1 MADTKISSLPQ
12 AATIAAADEFVL
24 NQSGTT
30 KRAPRSLLNTISEVS
45 SSEVFTV
52 SNTGTGGAARIS
64 ASGTDPALRIIQ
76 TGAGPALFVEDN
88 DQNPDA
94 TPLLVNQDGKLLVG
108 KTTTRI
114 YNSTTPSLQVEGTLL
129 GTSSIGLTCNNSTS
143 AGSSGILYLSRSRGT
158 TVGSSTIVQDGDV
171 IGNISFQGT
180 DGVETIQGATIQ
192 AYVDGTPGV
201 GDLPTA
207 ISIATRDASSASPAP
222 RIAVRASGVTEF
234 KENIQLDISKGIQF
248 GSNAT
253 LQTTPYAPLTG
264 TVATTAISIAIGAQ
278 KAYTVTVSGAVL
290 GDIATASCSFSLGTT
305 DATAVQITAAVTA
318 ANQVTVLLCNQSTT
332 AFSVP
337 VGTIKARVIK

>member
-30 KRAPRSLLNTISEVS
+30 KRAARSLLNTISEAS

-129 GTSSIGLTCNNSTS
+129 GTSSIGLTCNTTS
-143 AGSSGILYLSRSRGT
+143 AGSSGTLYLSRSRGT
-158 TVGSSTIVQDGDV
+158 AVGSPTIVQDGDV

-180 DGVETIQGATIQ
+180 DGAETIQGATIQ
-192 AYVDGTPGV
+192 AYVDGTPAV

-248 GSNAT
+248 GSNAI

>member
-30 KRAPRSLLNTISEVS
+30 KRAARSLLNTISEVS

-64 ASGTDPALRIIQ
+64 ASGTDPALRIVQ

-88 DQNPDA
+88 DQNPDS

-114 YNSTTPSLQVEGTLL
+114 YNSTTPSIQVEGTLL
-129 GTSSIGLTCNNSTS
+129 GTSSIGLTCNTTS
-143 AGSSGILYLSRSRGT
+143 AGSSGTLYLSRSRGT
-158 TVGSSTIVQDGDV
+158 TVGSPTIVQDGDV

-201 GDLPTA
+201 DDLPTA
-207 ISIATRDASSASPAP
+207 ISIATRDASSASPTP
-222 RIAVRASGVTEF
+222 RIVVRASGVTEF
-234 KENIQLDISKGIQF
+234 KENIELDTSKGIKF

-253 LQTTPYAPLTG
+253 LQTTPYAPSIG
-264 TVATTAISIAIGAQ
+264 TVATTATSIAIGAQ
-278 KAYTVTVSGAVL
+278 KAYTVTGSGAVL

>member
-30 KRAPRSLLNTISEVS
+30 KRAARSLLNTISEVS

-64 ASGTDPALRIIQ
+64 ASGTDPALRIVQ

-88 DQNPDA
+88 DQNPDN
-94 TPLLVNQDGKLLVG
+94 TPIVIDYTGRLLVG
-108 KTTTRI
+108 KTTSRLFDDVNPI
-114 YNSTTPSLQVEGTLL
+114 AQIEGSNLT
-129 GTSSIGLTCNNSTS
+129 TSSLGICCDSTGAGNCGVLYIGK
-143 AGSSGILYLSRSRGT
+143 SRGT
-158 TVGSSTIVQDGDV
+158 IANNSVIVADGDTLG
-171 IGNISFQGT
+171 IISFQGA
-180 DGVETIQGATIQ
+180 DGTGLQPAATIV
-192 AYVDGTPGV
+192 ATVDGTPGANDV
-201 GDLPTA
+201 PT
-207 ISIATRDASSASPAP
+207 SIAIKTRAAGAAATAE
-222 RIAVRASGVTEF
+222 RIVVRASGVTEF
-234 KENIQLDISKGIQF
+234 KENIELDVNKGIQF

-253 LQTTPYAPLTG
+253 LQTTPYAPSTG
-264 TVATTAISIAIGAQ
+264 TVATTATSIAIGAQ

-290 GDIATASCSFSLGTT
+290 GDIATASCSFPLGTT

-337 VGTIKARVIK
+337 AGTIKARVIK

>member
-30 KRAPRSLLNTISEVS
+30 KRAQRSLLNTISEVS

-88 DQNPDA
+88 NQNPDA
-94 TPLLVNQDGKLLVG
+94 TPLLVNQEGKLLVG

-114 YNSTTPSLQVEGTLL
+114 YNSTTPSLQVEGTTL
-129 GTSSIGLTCNNSTS
+129 GTSSIGLTCNTII
-143 AGSSGILYLSRSRGT
+143 AGSSGTLYLSRSRGT
-158 TVGSSTIVQDGDV
+158 AVDSPTIVQDGDV

-180 DGVETIQGATIQ
+180 DGAETIQGATIQ
-192 AYVDGTPGV
+192 AYVDGTPAV

-290 GDIATASCSFSLGTT
+290 GDIATASCNFSLGTM

-332 AFSVP
+332 AFLVP
-337 VGTIKARVIK
+337 TGTIKARVIK

>member
-30 KRAPRSLLNTISEVS
+30 KRAARSLLNTISEAS

-129 GTSSIGLTCNNSTS
+129 GTSSIGLTCNTTT
-143 AGSSGILYLSRSRGT
+143 AGSSGTLYLSRSRGT
-158 TVGSSTIVQDGDV
+158 AVGSPTIVQDGHV

-180 DGVETIQGATIQ
+180 DGAETIQGATIQ
-192 AYVDGTPGV
+192 AYVDGTPGF

-253 LQTTPYAPLTG
+253 PQTIPYVSLTG
-264 TVATTAISIAIGAQ
+264 TVATTATTIGVGAF
-278 KAYTVTVSGAVL
+278 KTYNVTVAGAVL
-290 GDIATASCSFSLGTT
+290 GDVAIASCSFSIGSTDTT
-305 DATAVQITAAVTA
+305 ALKLMAAVTG
-318 ANQVTVLLCNQSTT
+318 ANQVTVILENPYTT
-332 AFSVP
+332 PFSVP

>member
-30 KRAPRSLLNTISEVS
+30 KRAQRSLLNTISEVS

-129 GTSSIGLTCNNSTS
+129 GTSSIGLTCNTTS
-143 AGSSGILYLSRSRGT
+143 AGSSGTLYLSRSRGT
-158 TVGSSTIVQDGDV
+158 AVGSPTIVQDGDV

-253 LQTTPYAPLTG
+253 LQTTPYAPSTG
-264 TVATTAISIAIGAQ
+264 TVATIATSIAIGAQ

-337 VGTIKARVIK
+337 AGTIKARVIK

>member
-30 KRAPRSLLNTISEVS
+30 KRAARSLLNTISEAS

-52 SNTGTGGAARIS
+52 SNTGEGGAARIS

-114 YNSTTPSLQVEGTLL
+114 YNSTTPSLQVEGTTL
-129 GTSSIGLTCNNSTS
+129 GTSSIGLTCNTTS
-143 AGSSGILYLSRSRGT
+143 AGSSGTLYLSRSRGT
-158 TVGSSTIVQDGDV
+158 AVDSPTIVQDEDV

-180 DGVETIQGATIQ
+180 DGVKTIQGATIQ
-192 AYVDGTPGV
+192 AYVDGPPGV
-201 GDLPTA
+201 DDLPTA
-207 ISIATRDASSASPAP
+207 ISIATRDANSASPAP

-234 KENIQLDISKGIQF
+234 KENIQLDTSKGIQF
-248 GSNAT
+248 GSNET